1 MANLN
6 NNNVSVNFGFA
17 GNVQTG
23 TAAVVV
29 RSRQGKMRSHSGK
42 PLSQPHFLRYSKLSS
57 IEGLERTVAAE
68 ACWPATAATPTQA
81 WTDLPPA
88 NVYPAIWAS
97 LVISRASSL

>member
-17 GNVQTG
+17 GNVQSG
-23 TAAVVV
+23 TAVVV
-29 RSRQGKMRSHSGK
+29 RSRQGKMRWHAGK

-57 IEGLERTVAAE
+57 IEGLEQAVAAE
-68 ACWPATAATPTQA
+68 ACWPAIAATPTQA
-81 WTDLPPA
+81 WTDLPSA